1 MANVPA
7 NSSTVAVMERSD
19 MAEEKIPHS
28 FQIQFVWEIVQRGG
42 QDAHGSLKARAGPPY
57 EEAADHSRGPLGT
70 KVPAYLSSTTP
81 PHSRRFAFIR
91 GSTSFFEASARR
103 RNAEWGK
110 VQKFLF
116 FNLSVIFSLARMGN
130 VNYLSRVAR
139 QGGPTEMPFRLL
151 GFSCWDDRSG
161 RFFFTGLG

>member
-1 MANVPA
+1 MRLIIRADLWGQ
-7 NSSTVAVMERSD
+7 RSLP
-19 MAEEKIPHS
+19 ICHPRSLHIRVHLR
-28 FQIQFVWEIVQRGG
+28 FEIFLQRVGAAGRIALPGLRGG
-42 QDAHGSLKARAGPPY
+42 L
-57 EEAADHSRGPLGT
+57 
-70 KVPAYLSSTTP
+70 
-81 PHSRRFAFIR
+81 
-91 GSTSFFEASARR
+91 
-103 RNAEWGK
+103 

-130 VNYLSRVAR
+130 VDYLSRVAR